1 MPLLPIKLPPG
12 FFRNATQYQAKNR
25 WYDGNLVRFS
35 EGRLRPIGG
44 WQRLADSPQIVKKG
58 AVKEVT
64 ITTAGAGYTAGN
76 LTVTGGGGTGFAGT
90 FTVSGSGAV
99 ATLTITNY
107 GSGYTTVPTIG
118 LSTTNGG
125 GDADAVLTAT
135 IHSGVDPIRGLHS
148 WRLSTGA
155 RYLAVGSVQ
164 SLRLWDGS
172 QSSGTN
178 APIFDITPATVPG
191 SNIKFTD
198 QDDFAIPGLGYG
210 ALEYGGDRALD
221 GSGGTA
227 SGGDIYGT
235 PRYPAVDP
243 SVTDPDAYRDNFAS
257 VWSMDNFGDDLIA
270 CHSGEGTI
278 WYWDISGVAF
288 NNSTQTATAAVP
300 LKDISSNDGN
310 CPVNNVGVLVKPERH
325 VMVLGAGGAQRKI
338 AWGSA
343 ESLTTFGPT
352 LTNTAGDIELST
364 KGRIVGGFKTRYGVL
379 IFTTSDV
386 WKTNYLGPP
395 YVYGVERLTEGGG
408 PVGMKCIAG
417 SADFVA
423 WMSRGRFWSFTGGY
437 IKELSCDVAD
447 FIFSD
452 INLDVE
458 GLICAGHNPEFGEI
472 TWFYPK
478 EGDSVCT
485 RYVTYSYR
493 EQHWVTGEL
502 ERTALESSDALG
514 YPVWAGADGY
524 LYRHEMDPDTT
535 STPIPRD
542 VTVTAPATM
551 TALSGATNRV
561 VAKGV
566 DTTKHPNVASEAHLC
581 YAESGAIE
589 IGTGDNFYSVKQI
602 ISDSDAGANGLRL
615 KVTVADTPDDSAPLV
630 KGPYTLESDG
640 YTDTRFIGRQALLR
654 VESPFDQEWR
664 FGELRFDASAAG
676 KR

>member
-25 WYDGNLVRFS
+25 WFDGNLVRFS

-58 AVKEVT
+58 AVREVT

-76 LTVTGGGGTGFAGT
+76 LPATGGGGSGFAGT
-90 FTVSGSGAV
+90 FTVNGSGAV

-107 GSGYTTVPTIG
+107 GSGYTSVPTIN

-155 RYLAVGSVQ
+155 RYLAVGTVQ

-172 QSSGTN
+172 QSAGTN
-178 APIFDITPATVPG
+178 APIYDITPATVPTG
-191 SNIKFTD
+191 NIKFTD
-198 QDDFAIPGLGYG
+198 QDDFLIPGLGYG
-210 ALEYGGDRALD
+210 ALEYGGN
-221 GSGGTA
+221 GSTA
-227 SGGDIYGT
+227 GGDTYGT
-235 PRYPAVDP
+235 PRFPAVDP
-243 SVTDPDAYRDNFAS
+243 SVTDPDAFRDNFAS

-278 WYWDISGVAF
+278 WYWDISGVSF
-288 NNSTQTATAAVP
+288 NNGNQTATAAVP
-300 LKDISSNDGN
+300 LKDINGNDGN
-310 CPVNNVGVLVKPERH
+310 CPVNNVGVLVTPERH
-325 VMVLGAGGAQRKI
+325 IMVLGAGGQQRKI

-395 YVYGVERLTEGGG
+395 YVYGIERLTEGGG

-447 FIFSD
+447 FVFSD

-542 VTVTAPATM
+542 VTVTAPT
-551 TALSGATNRV
+551 TNSELSGATNRV

-566 DTTKHPNVASEAHLC
+566 NISKHPNVASEEHLC
-581 YAESGAIE
+581 FAESGAIE
-589 IGTGDNFYSVKQI
+589 IGSGDNMYSVKQI
-602 ISDSDAGANGLRL
+602 ISDSDAGTNGLRL
-615 KVTVADTPDDSAPLV
+615 KVTVADTPDDSTPLV
-630 KGPYTLESDG
+630 KGPYNLEADG

-664 FGELRFDASAAG
+664 FGELRFDASVAG

>member
-25 WYDGNLVRFS
+25 WFDGNLVRFS

-58 AVKEVT
+58 AVREVT

-76 LTVTGGGGTGFAGT
+76 LTATGGGGSGFAGT
-90 FTVSGSGAV
+90 FTVNGSGAV

-107 GSGYTTVPTIG
+107 GSGYTSVPTIN

-155 RYLAVGSVQ
+155 RYLAVGTVQ

-172 QSSGTN
+172 QSAGTN
-178 APIFDITPATVPG
+178 APIYDITPATVPTG
-191 SNIKFTD
+191 NIKFTD
-198 QDDFAIPGLGYG
+198 QDDFLIPGLGYG
-210 ALEYGGDRALD
+210 ALEYGGN
-221 GSGGTA
+221 GSTA
-227 SGGDIYGT
+227 GGDTYGT
-235 PRYPAVDP
+235 PRFPAVDP
-243 SVTDPDAYRDNFAS
+243 SVTDPDAFRDNFAS

-278 WYWDISGVAF
+278 WYWDISGVSF
-288 NNSTQTATAAVP
+288 NNGNQTATAVVP
-300 LKDISSNDGN
+300 LKDINGNDGN
-310 CPVNNVGVLVKPERH
+310 CPVNNVGVLVTPERH
-325 VMVLGAGGAQRKI
+325 IMVLGAGGQQRKI

-395 YVYGVERLTEGGG
+395 YVYGIERLTEGGG

-447 FIFSD
+447 FVFSD

-542 VTVTAPATM
+542 VTVTAPT
-551 TALSGATNRV
+551 TNSELSGVTNRV

-566 DTTKHPNVASEAHLC
+566 NLTKHPNVASEAHLC

-589 IGTGDNFYSVKQI
+589 IGTGDNLYSVKQI

-615 KVTVADTPDDSAPLV
+615 KVTVADTPDDSNPLV
-630 KGPYTLESDG
+630 KGPYTLEADG

-664 FGELRFDASAAG
+664 FGELRFDATAAG

>member
-25 WYDGNLVRFS
+25 WFDGNLVRFS

-58 AVKEVT
+58 AVREVT

-76 LTVTGGGGTGFAGT
+76 LTATGGGGSGFAGT
-90 FTVSGSGAV
+90 FTVNGSGAV

-107 GSGYTTVPTIG
+107 GSGYTSVPTIN

-155 RYLAVGSVQ
+155 RYLAVGTVQ

-172 QSSGTN
+172 QSAGTN
-178 APIFDITPATVPG
+178 APIYDITPATVPTG
-191 SNIKFTD
+191 NIKFTD
-198 QDDFAIPGLGYG
+198 QDDFLIPGLGYG
-210 ALEYGGDRALD
+210 ALEYGGN
-221 GSGGTA
+221 GSTA
-227 SGGDIYGT
+227 GGDTYGT
-235 PRYPAVDP
+235 PRFPAVDP
-243 SVTDPDAYRDNFAS
+243 SVTDPDAFRDNFAS

-278 WYWDISGVAF
+278 WYWDISGVSF
-288 NNSTQTATAAVP
+288 NNGNQTATAVVP
-300 LKDISSNDGN
+300 LKDINGNDGN
-310 CPVNNVGVLVKPERH
+310 CPVNNVGVLVTPERH
-325 VMVLGAGGAQRKI
+325 IMVLGAGGQQRKI

-395 YVYGVERLTEGGG
+395 YVYGIERLTEGGG

-447 FIFSD
+447 FVFSD

-542 VTVTAPATM
+542 VTVTAPDTM

-589 IGTGDNFYSVKQI
+589 IGTGDNLYSVKQI

-615 KVTVADTPDDSAPLV
+615 KVTVADTPDDSNPLV
-630 KGPYTLESDG
+630 KGPYTLEADG

-664 FGELRFDASAAG
+664 FGELRFDATAAG

>member
-1 MPLLPIKLPPG
+1 M
-12 FFRNATQYQAKNR
+12 
-25 WYDGNLVRFS
+25 
-35 EGRLRPIGG
+35 
-44 WQRLADSPQIVKKG
+44 
-58 AVKEVT
+58 
-64 ITTAGAGYTAGN
+64 
-76 LTVTGGGGTGFAGT
+76 
-90 FTVSGSGAV
+90 
-99 ATLTITNY
+99 
-107 GSGYTTVPTIG
+107 
-118 LSTTNGG
+118 
-125 GDADAVLTAT
+125 
-135 IHSGVDPIRGLHS
+135 
-148 WRLSTGA
+148 
-155 RYLAVGSVQ
+155 
-164 SLRLWDGS
+164 
-172 QSSGTN
+172 
-178 APIFDITPATVPG
+178 
-191 SNIKFTD
+191 
-198 QDDFAIPGLGYG
+198 
-210 ALEYGGDRALD
+210 
-221 GSGGTA
+221 
-227 SGGDIYGT
+227 
-235 PRYPAVDP
+235 
-243 SVTDPDAYRDNFAS
+243 
-257 VWSMDNFGDDLIA
+257 
-270 CHSGEGTI
+270 
-278 WYWDISGVAF
+278 
-288 NNSTQTATAAVP
+288 
-300 LKDISSNDGN
+300 KDINGNDGN
-310 CPVNNVGVLVKPERH
+310 CPVNNVGVLVTPERH
-325 VMVLGAGGAQRKI
+325 IMVLGAGGQQRKI

-395 YVYGVERLTEGGG
+395 YVYGIERVTEGGG

-447 FIFSD
+447 FVFSD

-542 VTVTAPATM
+542 VTVTAPT
-551 TALSGATNRV
+551 TNSELSGVTNRV

-566 DTTKHPNVASEAHLC
+566 NLTKHPNVASEAHLC

-589 IGTGDNFYSVKQI
+589 IGTGDNLYSVKQI

-615 KVTVADTPDDSAPLV
+615 KVTVADTPDDSNPLV
-630 KGPYTLESDG
+630 KGPYTLEADG

-664 FGELRFDASAAG
+664 FGELRFDATAAG